1 MSETTTHTY
10 THTINVNKTCALQQ
24 TTGKTGTKHN
34 LCEIDVNITNG
45 VIFFTHD
52 EQYYIDIHV
61 QI

>member
-1 MSETTTHTY
+1 MLETTTHTY
-10 THTINVNKTCALQQ
+10 THTINVNTTCALQK
-24 TTGKTGTKHN
+24 TTCKTGTKHN
-34 LCEIDVNITNG
+34 LCEIDVHITNG